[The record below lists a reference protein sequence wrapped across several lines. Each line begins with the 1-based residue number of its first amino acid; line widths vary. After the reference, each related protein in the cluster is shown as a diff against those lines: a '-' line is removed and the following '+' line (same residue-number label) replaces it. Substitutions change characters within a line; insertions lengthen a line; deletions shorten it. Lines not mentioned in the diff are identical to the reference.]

1 MVRARVKVR
10 LHSSKRCNLELGLG
24 LGLGCTPASAGD
36 AEFHSVR
43 EESVQKYASSAG
55 YEKM

>member
-24 LGLGCTPASAGD
+24 LGCTPASAGD

-43 EESVQKYASSAG
+43 EESVEKYASSAG